1 MDSWG
6 TRFNCFLPVIGTV
19 LQESIKK
26 VRANKMI
33 AELLKN
39 FTESLSRLSR
49 KMDERYGIKDG
60 GKFQVVISDKTV

>member
-39 FTESLSRLSR
+39 FTESLSRPSR
-49 KMDERYGIKDG
+49 KMDERYGI
-60 GKFQVVISDKTV
+60 